1 MLVGAGT
8 SGCVLAARLSEDP
21 TVQVLL
27 VEAGSQMG
35 YFSKIPLAPTASQQG
50 PDDWSVRTKPQKY
63 SSFGLWDQIIPR
75 GKGLGGSGQINFL
88 LHGFGLPEDYE
99 RWSARGFKGW
109 GIEDLQPYF
118 MKAFGTTRSEFDS
131 GHCSM
136 DGYCP
141 GDAAPMKL
149 KLVDEQNQLLKTFQR
164 ASTMLK
170 NRHTILRRATATVK
184 DGVRFSTVDGYLKA
198 ALTRRNLHV
207 VLKTAAVSIRFDNST
222 ASSLF
227 ILRNNRELDNVFVNK
242 EIILCA
248 GAVKTPQILMM
259 SGIGPREVIQR
270 LRLKLIS
277 ENRAVGRNLHDHMN
291 MPVFVSIKKPISVT
305 LPKVFTFGTVF
316 RAAFPFHN
324 DASQEGFMF
333 LATCTQPRSR
343 GSVTLSDVSTN
354 VPPVVDPNY
363 LYDGYDVKCMIKAI
377 RRAEQLVASP
387 PFQDIGARIHWPRP
401 ERCLSLWNYTA
412 ADQFGREHKRRRKI
426 KRLLPNQLP
435 QKEKKT
441 EEHKTKKPQRPPDE
455 YLGCVLR
462 EVAVT
467 GHHIGGTAAGGTVV
481 DDELRVKS
489 VSGLR
494 VMDASIIPSP
504 LSLYPNSVLVAMAEK
519 AADIIKQA
527 NYLKQILD
535 LEYYYHNDRRPIDDR
550 MAKWLENLTTKL
562 EVPGSIPGR
571 SIQIVQER
579 AVLKFMNPKYI
590 SDVQIFTARRRR
602 NEPYKTNMTATIHQ
616 PWGNNITFHASY
628 MLHNGNTVEIQNRV
642 CDAVDKPWM
651 VEFIKMYSNLSV
663 CPVQTGRY
671 RYFNIEIP
679 PKNFPMPLPML
690 KKGDTGKVTAAFFL
704 TATKE
709 KIFDMYCSVR
719 IK

>member
-1 MLVGAGT
+1 MSVYSYFLGVIVACISYLVYQRYVSLYPSIISKPEKRYDYIIVGAGT

-63 SSFGLWDQIIPR
+63 SSFGLWDQSQIIPR

-305 LPKVFTFGTVF
+305 LPKVFTFGTVWDYLTNGRGLSRFPPLASTGFPQLSVHLVGSLPTLRLPVRSPIYCFQVF

-527 NYLKQILD
+527 NYLKQ
-535 LEYYYHNDRRPIDDR
+535 
-550 MAKWLENLTTKL
+550 M
-562 EVPGSIPGR
+562 
-571 SIQIVQER
+571 
-579 AVLKFMNPKYI
+579 
-590 SDVQIFTARRRR
+590 
-602 NEPYKTNMTATIHQ
+602 
-616 PWGNNITFHASY
+616 
-628 MLHNGNTVEIQNRV
+628 
-642 CDAVDKPWM
+642 
-651 VEFIKMYSNLSV
+651 
-663 CPVQTGRY
+663 
-671 RYFNIEIP
+671 
-679 PKNFPMPLPML
+679 
-690 KKGDTGKVTAAFFL
+690 
-704 TATKE
+704 
-709 KIFDMYCSVR
+709 
-719 IK
+719 